1 MEYASILLIPLVHEL
16 GHWLAALVFGS
27 RLSFAFEWGKFYVP
41 RWTWR
46 WPDVTPLQLKVIC
59 LAGFGMELGIAPFMP
74 LPYQVAAIL
83 HFWAYPFYAGEKS
96 GGAGGVS
103 RDTGRCGLVYWLYEP
118 LQRQDKRRQRRGAAG
133 CGTMKGVMA

>member
-1 MEYASILLIPLVHEL
+1 MEYGTIILIPLVHEL
-16 GHWLAALVFGS
+16 GHWLAARLFGS
-27 RLSFAFEWGKFYVP
+27 RLSFTFEWGKYYVP

-74 LPYQVAAIL
+74 WQYGVAAIL

-96 GGAGGVS
+96 
-103 RDTGRCGLVYWLYEP
+103 DW
-118 LQRQDKRRQRRGAAG
+118 
-133 CGTMKGVMA
+133 KGVI